1 MAGTQTELHGR
12 RAGLDNDS
20 NRLALLGRPFSVTMT
35 VATDGSN
42 KSKVTC
48 QLVDVEG
55 TSISKVMNFD
65 LWLSDATTGAGL
77 TATTAS
83 GAVAA
88 GASGADIATLT
99 SKKALR
105 VQTNASGRSRIR
117 QKRRLRSA
125 RRCRTAK
132 SSSALRLLRRATANS
147 LCRLLMKCWQVY
159 RACQKP
165 SGSKSLTPPLAL
177 LLP

>member
-1 MAGTQTELHGR
+1 MAGALTEIHGR
-12 RAGLDNDS
+12 RASLDNDS
-20 NRLALLGRPFSVTMT
+20 NRIALLGRPFSVTMT

-42 KSKVTC
+42 KTKVTC
-48 QLVDVEG
+48 QLVDIEG
-55 TSISKVMNFD
+55 TSVSKVMNFD

-105 VQTNASGRSRIR
+105 VQSNASGVYILSITD
-117 QKRRLRSA
+117 
-125 RRCRTAK
+125 TAK
-132 SSSALRLLRRATANS
+132 TAFKVCAQMPDGEVIVGATLATAS
-147 LCRLLMKCWQVY
+147 Y
-159 RACQKP
+159 
-165 SGSKSLTPPLAL
+165 G
-177 LLP
+177 